1 MTLIVNEGGI
11 VYKKE
16 PGVQTVELARATS
29 EYDLRRGSATVPV
42 RPPGVGLNRT
52 VGECQP
58 YVR

>member
-29 EYDLRRGSATVPV
+29 QYEPRRGSAIAPV
-42 RPPGVGLNRT
+42 RPRGVGLNRT
-52 VGECQP
+52 VGKCQP